1 MPSKT
6 TLYIVQRCFTQN
18 LTVLPLQWA
27 PCHFVLSYEVFFQ
40 SDHLFPFIHHHVN
53 LFSDHLQ
60 PYIQKFVTQD
70 RMKYT
75 QLNIWQ
81 SNVMIK
87 WGLYSFSTDG
97 CCHFGKLNL
106 SLQNLLIIAQ
116 VPIWTI
122 SLHSN
127 AGLEIFEKVGAR
139 CENYD
144 RKYLTTYTTTLANV
158 H

>member
-1 MPSKT
+1 MV
-6 TLYIVQRCFTQN
+6 LYTKPHGASFAVSSLSLCFK
-18 LTVLPLQWA
+18 LRGFLPIW
-27 PCHFVLSYEVFFQ
+27 Y
-40 SDHLFPFIHHHVN
+40 HLFPFIHHHVN

-122 SLHSN
+122 SIHSN
-127 AGLEIFEKVGAR
+127 AGLEIFEKAGAR